1 MYETVK
7 SKVEYQNQLS
17 EEFDCYLGV
26 RQEESLSPFVFSTY
40 LNDIE
45 DEFYLHGIE
54 GINIYQIKLFLLFYA
69 DDITLFSE
77 TVDGLQSGLNVLYNY
92 CQKWRLSVNT
102 VKTKVIVFRKGGD
115 FAKKFKFFSKMTPS

>member
-1 MYETVK
+1 MYEAVK
-7 SKVEYQNQLS
+7 SKVKYQNQLS
-17 EEFDCYLGV
+17 EEFDSYWGV
-26 RQEESLSPFVFSTY
+26 RQGESLSPFLFSMY

-54 GINIYQIKLFLLFYA
+54 GFNIYQIKLFLLLYA
-69 DDITLFSE
+69 DDITIYSE

-102 VKTKVIVFRKGGD
+102 VKTKVIVFRKGGILPRNLS
-115 FAKKFKFFSKMTPS
+115 FSIMTQS

>member
-7 SKVEYQNQLS
+7 SKVKYQIQLS

-26 RQEESLSPFVFSTY
+26 RQGESLSPFLFSMY

-45 DEFYLHGIE
+45 DEFYLHGVE
-54 GINIYQIKLFLLFYA
+54 GINIFQIKLFLLLYA

-77 TVDGLQSGLNVLYNY
+77 AADGLQSGLNVLCNY

-102 VKTKVIVFRKGGD
+102 VKTRVIVFRKGGD
-115 FAKKFKFFSKMTPS
+115 FAKKFKVFL